1 MWSIRK
7 VAVVKRIKRSSWLV
21 RSVCAVMVAA
31 LLAGGLGPGFVV
43 TTSARPGATPRLI
56 RSFANTASIAITA
69 FQQSTPSQ
77 ILVSGFAKEV
87 ADVEVTLSSFTHGNP
102 GDIDFLLVGPGGQ
115 SALVVSDVGDSAAA
129 VTLTLDDGATG
140 QVPSSGPLASGTFQ
154 PTNFGTAN
162 DTFAPPAPAKPSNAK
177 LGVFNSTDPNG
188 VWTLYV
194 KNGTVGTGAV
204 NGGWGLKIT
213 TANGVPDASPDK
225 FQVQAGQVLSEPA
238 FGVLANDLEPDND
251 NLTAILAGKPPQGTV
266 QLQPDGA
273 FTYRPS
279 KKAKGTDSFTYL
291 AQDPSGLSDLET
303 VTIQIQKAKAKKKRK
318 K

>member
-56 RSFANTASIAITA
+56 RSFANTAPIAITA

-77 ILVSGFAKEV
+77 IVVSGFAKEI
-87 ADVEVTLSSFTHGNP
+87 ADVEVTLSSFTHGSP
-102 GDIDFLLVGPGGQ
+102 GSIDFLLVGPGGQ

-129 VTLTLDDGATG
+129 VTLTLDDGAAG

-251 NLTAILAGKPPQGTV
+251 NLTAILAGKPRQGTV